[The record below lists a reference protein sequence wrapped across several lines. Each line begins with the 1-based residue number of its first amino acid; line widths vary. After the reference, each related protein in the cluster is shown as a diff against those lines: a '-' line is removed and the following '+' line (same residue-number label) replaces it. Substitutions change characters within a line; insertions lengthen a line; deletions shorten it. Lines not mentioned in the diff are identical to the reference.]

1 MAKKLKSI
9 RIIKREQRVFR
20 LGEKDCPKRQRKT
33 ASQERREILKNVTLW
48 IEEQREAKKTLR
60 WDELFEKA

>member
-20 LGEKDCPKRQRKT
+20 LGENGCPKRQRKT
-33 ASQERREILKNVTLW
+33 ATQERREILKNVTLW

-60 WDELFEKA
+60 WEELFEKA